1 MLAKRLRFGDT
12 IGVVSPASPVKP
24 EVLDRGVAKLKA
36 LGFRVKLG
44 THVCAKQ
51 GYLAGNDRER
61 AEDLNAMFRDSEVD
75 AIVCSRGG
83 YGTPRVLPLL
93 DYDAIIRHP
102 KVFVGFSD
110 ITALHVA
117 IRQRTGLVTFHGPMV
132 ASDFSQVHVD
142 DYNWPWFEK
151 AVMHSDP
158 VGRIAMPPQLPGAE
172 CVVPGRAAGE
182 LMGGNLSLIAATIGS
197 PYQLDPTGKIVLLE
211 EVGEEPYRVD
221 RMLTQLELAGFWKK
235 AAGLVIG
242 ESVGCEPSNPENP
255 SLLSVLKDKLGKLSI
270 PVLYGLPLGHGERKA
285 TVPVGVRASLDAT
298 QGILSIEDAAVRD

>member
-1 MLAKRLRFGDT
+1 
-12 IGVVSPASPVKP
+12 
-24 EVLDRGVAKLKA
+24 
-36 LGFRVKLG
+36 
-44 THVCAKQ
+44 
-51 GYLAGNDRER
+51 
-61 AEDLNAMFRDSEVD
+61 MFRDSEVD